1 VVPLARVQPDPEPP
15 TADAVAPTRLRRSN
29 SMTQPLYAVLSTT
42 VLGATAVTVGASA
55 SAPDSASMDR
65 GPIAVDRAASP
76 VELAVAAGPA
86 VLVPDPAPTPPAVVA
101 PPRAVQVADVV
112 GQATAVMREA
122 AARQVRRE
130 IAAGDDDEQGRRTT
144 ERETARRTEN
154 LRQTAAG
161 QTDAPEQQAEPSAR
175 TASRGVGARALQAAK
190 RKLGKPYLWGAA
202 GPNAFDCSGLVQWA
216 FAQAGVKLPH
226 SSRTQST
233 IGTRVARHQLQPGD
247 LVFSYSPVS
256 HVGIYLGDGKIIA
269 APQTGQ
275 SVKVSTLN
283 PARFT
288 IARRI

>member
-1 VVPLARVQPDPEPP
+1 
-15 TADAVAPTRLRRSN
+15 
-29 SMTQPLYAVLSTT
+29 M
-42 VLGATAVTVGASA
+42 
-55 SAPDSASMDR
+55 
-65 GPIAVDRAASP
+65 
-76 VELAVAAGPA
+76 
-86 VLVPDPAPTPPAVVA
+86 VA

-130 IAAGDDDEQGRRTT
+130 IAAGDDDEQDRRTT

-161 QTDAPEQQAEPSAR
+161 QTDPPEQQAEPPAR
-175 TASRGVGARALQAAK
+175 TASKGVGARALQAAK
-190 RKLGKPYLWGAA
+190 SKLGKPYVWGAA

-256 HVGIYLGDGKIIA
+256 HVGTYLGDGKIIA

-283 PARFT
+283 PTRFT